1 MSIARADI
9 VIRSLGDSVVVLMDI
24 GGIRRG
30 INVTAEAVDDYLR
43 LSAEE
48 AEALS
53 NDERCELVLENLG
66 GFVGLAWHQLA
77 TGDPYREIIII
88 PASNISVTRG
98 TFGRILIH

>member
-30 INVTAEAVDDYLR
+30 INVTAEGLEDYLR
-43 LSAEE
+43 LSPEE
-48 AEALS
+48 AAALS

-66 GFVGLAWHQLA
+66 SFVGLAWRQLA
-77 TGDPYREIIII
+77 TGDLYREIIII
-88 PASNISVTRG
+88 SASNTSGTRG
-98 TFGRILIH
+98 AFGRILIH